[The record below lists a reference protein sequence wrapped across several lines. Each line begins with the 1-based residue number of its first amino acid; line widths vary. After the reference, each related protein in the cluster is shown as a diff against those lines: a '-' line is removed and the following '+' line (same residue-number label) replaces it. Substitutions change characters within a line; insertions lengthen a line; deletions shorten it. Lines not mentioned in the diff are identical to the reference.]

1 MLSRDFFCEYL
12 VASFYLSTPEP
23 LTVNVKKGALG
34 TLPAPAVGARKLP
47 APATGADPMT
57 TGVPTL
63 TADPRRAVGLGYLKT
78 KFHVVEFVMTSE

>member
-1 MLSRDFFCEYL
+1 M
-12 VASFYLSTPEP
+12 
-23 LTVNVKKGALG
+23 
-34 TLPAPAVGARKLP
+34 PAPAVGARKLP